1 MKKIL
6 LFLVIICWTLS
17 TSAQQK
23 DYRSFPYWVEMIDNP
38 STNYF
43 EAIKAFDEY
52 WKHHIKPMD
61 EEEVMFEEM
70 NETEKLHYAV
80 LVKHLETMTPAER
93 REFDR
98 LKYHYKRF
106 KQWKLAVFTYVQE
119 DGRILSDEERLRI
132 WQDQQN
138 SHK

>member
-1 MKKIL
+1 
-6 LFLVIICWTLS
+6 
-17 TSAQQK
+17 
-23 DYRSFPYWVEMIDNP
+23 MIDNP

-138 SHK
+138 SNK

>member
-1 MKKIL
+1 MKKKIL
-6 LFLVIICWTLS
+6 FLIITCWALS
-17 TSAQQK
+17 TTAQQK
-23 DYRSFPYWVEMIDNP
+23 DYSAYPYWVDMIDNP

-138 SHK
+138 SNK

>member
-1 MKKIL
+1 MKKKL
-6 LFLVIICWTLS
+6 LFLIITCWTLS
-17 TSAQQK
+17 TTAQQK
-23 DYRSFPYWVEMIDNP
+23 DYSAYPYWVDMIDNP

-138 SHK
+138 FNK

>member
-1 MKKIL
+1 MKKKL
-6 LFLVIICWTLS
+6 LFLILICWTLS
-17 TSAQQK
+17 TTAQQK
-23 DYRSFPYWVEMIDNP
+23 DYSAYPYWVEMIDHP

-106 KQWKLAVFTYVQE
+106 KQWKLAVFAYVQE
-119 DGRILSDEERLRI
+119 DGRILSAEERLRI

-138 SHK
+138 SNK

>member
-1 MKKIL
+1 
-6 LFLVIICWTLS
+6 
-17 TSAQQK
+17 
-23 DYRSFPYWVEMIDNP
+23 
-38 STNYF
+38 
-43 EAIKAFDEY
+43 
-52 WKHHIKPMD
+52 
-61 EEEVMFEEM
+61 
-70 NETEKLHYAV
+70 
-80 LVKHLETMTPAER
+80 MTPAER

-138 SHK
+138 SNK

>member
-1 MKKIL
+1 MKKKL
-6 LFLVIICWTLS
+6 LFLIITCWTLS
-17 TSAQQK
+17 TTAQQK
-23 DYRSFPYWVEMIDNP
+23 DYSAYPYWVDMIDNP

-138 SHK
+138 SNK